1 MPEAIYTQ
9 RWKITKNVSFNIA
22 SDVSYVFFL
31 SGQKFI
37 KNAQKMQFGEFL
49 KN

>member
-9 RWKITKNVSFNIA
+9 RWKITKNVSFNIF
-22 SDVSYVFFL
+22 VL
-31 SGQKFI
+31 CGQKFI
-37 KNAQKMQFGEFL
+37 KNAQKMQLGEFL